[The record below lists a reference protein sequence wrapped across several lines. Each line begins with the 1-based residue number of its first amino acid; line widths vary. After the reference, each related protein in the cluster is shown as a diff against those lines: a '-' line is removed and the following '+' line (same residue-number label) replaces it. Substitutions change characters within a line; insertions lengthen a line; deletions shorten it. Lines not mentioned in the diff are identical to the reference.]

1 MPTDILRAAFWEGSK
16 CFVFPLYTIKVFLL
30 DSLDFYS
37 DIIWILPMKQTEW
50 ELYPKPVL
58 SLNAAS
64 VDILPSSL
72 YLD

>member
-1 MPTDILRAAFWEGSK
+1 MPTAILRAAFWEGSK
-16 CFVFPLYTIKVFLL
+16 CFVFPLYTIKAFLL

-37 DIIWILPMKQTEW
+37 DIIWILPVKQTEW
-50 ELYPKPVL
+50 ELHPKPVL